1 MGMLKKAA
9 SGVLALL
16 PCSRTMSTLR
26 ASKWLRPCWADF
38 FDHSHRLLISVSPR
52 VFIYFV
58 GEISNIP
65 IMANIFEASQ
75 VKLRRI

>member
-1 MGMLKKAA
+1 MGILKKAA

-26 ASKWLRPCWADF
+26 AFKGLRPCWTDF
-38 FDHSHRLLISVSPR
+38 FDHSHRLLISVAAR
-52 VFIYFV
+52 VFMCFV

-65 IMANIFEASQ
+65 IMANVFEASQ
-75 VKLRRI
+75 DKLRRI